1 METGVTHTQQPFVCT
16 IESLGF
22 SGEGI
27 CRHEG
32 QVVFVPHALPGEKVE
47 VQIIRRRKNYAFAK
61 NLKVQTPAPERVE
74 PMCPHFFAC
83 GGCAA
88 QHMVYGLQLLF
99 KQQGIQDNLKRVANI
114 ALPANATIGIATP
127 YHYRNKTTWKV
138 GLVDGSAA
146 AGFYAPAS
154 HDLVRV
160 DTCLIASMPSNK
172 AKDAVV
178 SWLHDGLL
186 HGQLHQDLPIDQF
199 VTRTNQAGE
208 LAVILHLTSKNVPR
222 VDVLIDK
229 LQQAVQTLVCV
240 CAVDDTNK
248 MQTLFGAP
256 LIKESM
262 LGIHFQLSPF
272 SFFQVN
278 HKVCEKMYTY
288 ALKQAIQSENDTLID
303 LYSGVGT
310 ISLIAASRCRAV
322 IGIERNRQAVTD
334 ARQNAA
340 NNQITNAVFHAG
352 DAEVI
357 LPSLVKQG
365 LNADAV
371 ILDPPRKGAH
381 ADVLKAIAQ
390 AQPQRIVYIS
400 CHPASQARDAAL
412 LMGMGYEAISSQ
424 PFDMFCQTAEVE
436 NVMTF
441 IKKKDR

>member
-1 METGVTHTQQPFVCT
+1 MTHTQQPFVCT

-47 VQIIRRRKNYAFAK
+47 VQVIKRRKNYAFAR
-61 NLKVQTPAPERVE
+61 NLKVLTTAPERVQ

-88 QHMVYGLQLLF
+88 KHMVYELQLRF

-114 ALPANATIGIATP
+114 DLPTNPVIGMTNP
-127 YHYRNKTTWKV
+127 YNYRNKTTWKV
-138 GLVDGSAA
+138 GLIDGAAA

-154 HDLVRV
+154 HDLVKV
-160 DTCLIASMPSNK
+160 DTCMVASIPSNC
-172 AKDAVV
+172 AKNAVMR
-178 SWLHDGLL
+178 WLNEGFLHDEP
-186 HGQLHQDLPIDQF
+186 QQELPIDQF

-222 VDVLIDK
+222 ADALIDLLK
-229 LQQAVQTLVCV
+229 QAVPGLVCV
-240 CAVDDTNK
+240 CAVDDTDK
-248 MQTLFGAP
+248 VQPLFGKP
-256 LIKESM
+256 LLHESL
-262 LGIHFQLSPF
+262 LGVHFQFSPI

-278 HKVCEKMYTY
+278 HEVCEKMYTY
-288 ALKQAIQSENDTLID
+288 ALKQAIQSESDILID

-310 ISLIAASRCRAV
+310 ISLIAARRCQAV
-322 IGIERNRQAVTD
+322 IGIERNKQAVAD
-334 ARQNAA
+334 ARQNAS

-357 LPSLVKQG
+357 LPSLVEQG
-365 LNADAV
+365 LKAGAV

-412 LMGMGYEAISSQ
+412 LTGMGYEAISCQ

-441 IKKKDR
+441 IKKIDH

>member
-22 SGEGI
+22 SGEGV

-32 QVVFVPHALPGEKVE
+32 QVVFVPHALPGEKAE
-47 VQIIRRRKNYAFAK
+47 VQIIKRRKNFAFAR
-61 NLKVQTPAPERVE
+61 NIKVLTPSPERVQ
-74 PMCPHFFAC
+74 PMCPHFFGC

-88 QHMVYGLQLLF
+88 QHMVYELQLRF

-114 ALPANATIGIATP
+114 DLPTNPVIGMAMP

-138 GLVDGSAA
+138 GLVDGTAT

-154 HDLVRV
+154 HDLVKV
-160 DTCLIASMPSNK
+160 DTCLIASIPSNS
-172 AKDAVV
+172 AKNAVV
-178 SWLHDGLL
+178 NWLNEGLL
-186 HGQLHQDLPIDQF
+186 HGELHQDLPIYQF

-208 LAVILHLTSKNVPR
+208 LVVILHLTSKNVPR
-222 VDVLIDK
+222 ADALIDVLK
-229 LQQAVQTLVCV
+229 QAVPVLVCV

-248 MQTLFGAP
+248 VQALFGKP
-256 LIKESM
+256 LLHES
-262 LGIHFQLSPF
+262 LLDVHFQLSPF

-278 HKVCEKMYTY
+278 HEVCEKMYTY
-288 ALKQAIQSENDTLID
+288 ALKQVIQSENNTLID

-310 ISLIAASRCRAV
+310 ISLIAARRCQTL
-322 IGIERNRQAVTD
+322 IGIERNKQAVTD
-334 ARQNAA
+334 ARQNAS
-340 NNQITNAVFHAG
+340 NNQITNVVFHAG

-357 LPSLVKQG
+357 LPTLVEQG
-365 LNADAV
+365 LKADAV

-390 AQPQRIVYIS
+390 AQPKRIVYIS

-412 LMGMGYEAISSQ
+412 LTGMGYEAISCQ

-441 IKKKDR
+441 IKKK